1 MIPQDPV
8 ILLSYL
14 NTKLRDYYSS
24 LAVLCE
30 DLGLDE
36 EEISQKIAVIDYHY
50 DPERNQFV

>member
-24 LAVLCE
+24 LAVLCA